1 MKRNWKAGVCVALCS
16 AMVFTGIG
24 PVLTPYL
31 ENAVVY
37 ADENEN
43 SGVKK
48 VFTADQL
55 KVAWGDADYE
65 LADGQWKLSF
75 AKQYNQVKW
84 TLPESIEMSQVNAV
98 TFQVADQKVPISL
111 KVYNGGD
118 DATAANTQYGLS
130 GQTEYTINPSGDGAI
145 DAVGIMITEDKP
157 ENATVSLVSVT
168 FELKAGAGDAKLGNN
183 IIKNG
188 DFATSDAVESWNSAA
203 GESVVSVAAEEEE
216 IADSGLKTYGVLT
229 RNQET
234 ATPGDCFSQ
243 DITDAVE
250 KGETYKFSFWA
261 KLSDDYKD
269 TPEEQRN
276 VEFAPFYVSGGEA
289 TYLGSYS
296 AGILSGDCTK
306 TLKAGEWT
314 KYEGTFKIPKAAD
327 QVVIRIIEQGTNY
340 GQGDCVKGTY
350 YVTGVSMNKIE
361 REKPSIEKDIP
372 DWKESV
378 KAALGNDVVAG
389 TAVTGDEIN
398 DDTLMELVEKHF
410 NAVTFGN
417 ELKPDALFNYQ
428 LEDKVNTKTIQFK
441 GQDLEV
447 PVVNEAGDSLDFS
460 RADKLINKICEWN
473 N

>member
-1 MKRNWKAGVCVALCS
+1 MKRNWKAGVCAALCS

-168 FELKAGAGDAKLGNN
+168 FELKAGAGDAKLGDN

-188 DFATSDAVESWNSAA
+188 DFA
-203 GESVVSVAAEEEE
+203 SVR
-216 IADSGLKTYGVLT
+216 SGGVMEQCS
-229 RNQET
+229 RRI
-234 ATPGDCFSQ
+234 GCFSCSR
-243 DITDAVE
+243 
-250 KGETYKFSFWA
+250 GR
-261 KLSDDYKD
+261 
-269 TPEEQRN
+269 RN
-276 VEFAPFYVSGGEA
+276 RRFRS
-289 TYLGSYS
+289 
-296 AGILSGDCTK
+296 
-306 TLKAGEWT
+306 
-314 KYEGTFKIPKAAD
+314 
-327 QVVIRIIEQGTNY
+327 
-340 GQGDCVKGTY
+340 
-350 YVTGVSMNKIE
+350 
-361 REKPSIEKDIP
+361 
-372 DWKESV
+372 
-378 KAALGNDVVAG
+378 
-389 TAVTGDEIN
+389 
-398 DDTLMELVEKHF
+398 
-410 NAVTFGN
+410 
-417 ELKPDALFNYQ
+417 
-428 LEDKVNTKTIQFK
+428 
-441 GQDLEV
+441 
-447 PVVNEAGDSLDFS
+447 
-460 RADKLINKICEWN
+460 
-473 N
+473 

>member
-168 FELKAGAGDAKLGNN
+168 FELKAGAGDAKLGN
-183 IIKNG
+183 IFI
-188 DFATSDAVESWNSAA
+188 
-203 GESVVSVAAEEEE
+203 
-216 IADSGLKTYGVLT
+216 
-229 RNQET
+229 
-234 ATPGDCFSQ
+234 
-243 DITDAVE
+243 
-250 KGETYKFSFWA
+250 
-261 KLSDDYKD
+261 
-269 TPEEQRN
+269 
-276 VEFAPFYVSGGEA
+276 
-289 TYLGSYS
+289 
-296 AGILSGDCTK
+296 
-306 TLKAGEWT
+306 
-314 KYEGTFKIPKAAD
+314 
-327 QVVIRIIEQGTNY
+327 
-340 GQGDCVKGTY
+340 
-350 YVTGVSMNKIE
+350 
-361 REKPSIEKDIP
+361 
-372 DWKESV
+372 
-378 KAALGNDVVAG
+378 
-389 TAVTGDEIN
+389 
-398 DDTLMELVEKHF
+398 
-410 NAVTFGN
+410 
-417 ELKPDALFNYQ
+417 
-428 LEDKVNTKTIQFK
+428 
-441 GQDLEV
+441 
-447 PVVNEAGDSLDFS
+447 
-460 RADKLINKICEWN
+460 
-473 N
+473 

>member
-168 FELKAGAGDAKLGNN
+168 FELKAGAGDAKLGDN

-188 DFATSDAVESWNSAA
+188 DFAASEAAESWNSAA

-269 TPEEQRN
+269 APEEQRN
-276 VEFAPFYVSGGEA
+276 VEFAP
-289 TYLGSYS
+289 
-296 AGILSGDCTK
+296 LS
-306 TLKAGEWT
+306 
-314 KYEGTFKIPKAAD
+314 
-327 QVVIRIIEQGTNY
+327 
-340 GQGDCVKGTY
+340 
-350 YVTGVSMNKIE
+350 
-361 REKPSIEKDIP
+361 
-372 DWKESV
+372 
-378 KAALGNDVVAG
+378 
-389 TAVTGDEIN
+389 
-398 DDTLMELVEKHF
+398 
-410 NAVTFGN
+410 
-417 ELKPDALFNYQ
+417 
-428 LEDKVNTKTIQFK
+428 
-441 GQDLEV
+441 
-447 PVVNEAGDSLDFS
+447 
-460 RADKLINKICEWN
+460 LIHI
-473 N
+473 

>member
-188 DFATSDAVESWNSAA
+188 DFAASEAAESWNSAA
-203 GESVVSVAAEEEE
+203 GKSVVSVE
-216 IADSGLKTYGVLT
+216 IG
-229 RNQET
+229 
-234 ATPGDCFSQ
+234 
-243 DITDAVE
+243 
-250 KGETYKFSFWA
+250 
-261 KLSDDYKD
+261 
-269 TPEEQRN
+269 
-276 VEFAPFYVSGGEA
+276 
-289 TYLGSYS
+289 
-296 AGILSGDCTK
+296 
-306 TLKAGEWT
+306 
-314 KYEGTFKIPKAAD
+314 
-327 QVVIRIIEQGTNY
+327 
-340 GQGDCVKGTY
+340 
-350 YVTGVSMNKIE
+350 
-361 REKPSIEKDIP
+361 
-372 DWKESV
+372 
-378 KAALGNDVVAG
+378 
-389 TAVTGDEIN
+389 
-398 DDTLMELVEKHF
+398 
-410 NAVTFGN
+410 
-417 ELKPDALFNYQ
+417 
-428 LEDKVNTKTIQFK
+428 
-441 GQDLEV
+441 
-447 PVVNEAGDSLDFS
+447 
-460 RADKLINKICEWN
+460 RAHV
-473 N
+473 